1 MNNSNKRKYSVA
13 KDSDDGI
20 SLGSSHS
27 SDAEDY
33 TYESYSDSTEI
44 IDLCTPSPSPPR
56 EVRCPPA
63 PLRREKKSGNLL
75 PREVVQDDAADY
87 AEADEITRAL
97 LTEEENRQWERAQLE
112 CSQYPDWQP
121 ISQESAPLDLG
132 TPVPIAE
139 PVPTLVVPHPET
151 EVEVCGE
158 CLFRM
163 INQCRYP
170 TVVTQE
176 RLGSMFNAYRLTF
189 EVMRVPCGHP
199 NRRPWTNDARI

>member
-33 TYESYSDSTEI
+33 TYETCSDDTEI
-44 IDLCTPSPSPPR
+44 IDLCTPPPPMPPLGR
-56 EVRCPPA
+56 KECPPA
-63 PLRREKKSGNLL
+63 PLRREKKSRNLL
-75 PREVVQDDAADY
+75 TREVVQDDDADY
-87 AEADEITRAL
+87 AEADEITQTL
-97 LTEEENRQWERAQLE
+97 LNEEYQRVAQE
-112 CSQYPDWQP
+112 CSQYPDWHP
-121 ISQESAPLDLG
+121 ISQESAPLDFG
-132 TPVPIAE
+132 TPSPIAE

-158 CLFRM
+158 CLFRL

>member
-1 MNNSNKRKYSVA
+1 MNNSNKRKYSGA
-13 KDSDDGI
+13 EDSDDGI
-20 SLGSSHS
+20 SVGSSHP

-33 TYESYSDSTEI
+33 TYESYSDSTEV
-44 IDLCTPSPSPPR
+44 IDLCTPPPSPPR
-56 EVRCPPA
+56 EVRCPAA
-63 PLRREKKSGNLL
+63 PLRREKKSRNLL
-75 PREVVQDDAADY
+75 TVPVQQDDDADY
-87 AEADEITRAL
+87 AEADEITRTL
-97 LTEEENRQWERAQLE
+97 ISEEERRNFERIMQDG
-112 CSQYPDWQP
+112 SQYPDWQP
-121 ISQESAPLDLG
+121 ITQESAPLDFG
-132 TPVPIAE
+132 TPVPIVE

-158 CLFRM
+158 CLFRL

>member
-1 MNNSNKRKYSVA
+1 MKNSNKRKYSVA

-27 SDAEDY
+27 SDVEDY
-33 TYESYSDSTEI
+33 TYESYSDDTEI
-44 IDLCTPSPSPPR
+44 IDLCTPPPAPVL

-63 PLRREKKSGNLL
+63 PLRREKKSRALFT
-75 PREVVQDDAADY
+75 REVVQDDDADY
-87 AEADEITRAL
+87 AEADEITQTL
-97 LTEEENRQWERAQLE
+97 LNEEYQRVAQE

-132 TPVPIAE
+132 TPVPISE

-151 EVEVCGE
+151 DVEVCGE
-158 CLFRM
+158 CLFRL